1 MNIVVEHAPVRLRE
15 FEVVE
20 RKGIGHPD
28 TICDAL
34 AERFSVGLSCFYLE
48 RFGKVLHHN
57 VDKVLL
63 RGGGARAHFGGG
75 EVLEPIE
82 IFSRQNVTTEDM
94 SNSWCSARPDS
105 APRSVAVRAPSLR
118 DG

>member
-1 MNIVVEHAPVRLRE
+1 MNIVIEDAAEGLRD

-34 AERFSVGLSCFYLE
+34 AERFSVGLSCFYVE
-48 RFGKVLHHN
+48 RFSNVLHHN

-63 RGGGARAHFGGG
+63 REGVARAHF
-75 EVLEPIE
+75 VW
-82 IFSRQNVTTEDM
+82 FR
-94 SNSWCSARPDS
+94 
-105 APRSVAVRAPSLR
+105 
-118 DG
+118 